1 MTTDRRP
8 TPDAPDAAEEFLVGL
23 SEALTA
29 PGPGECVLCFAARMV
44 SEFGCDT
51 TMRWV
56 RRWRDLR
63 VQRATGL
70 VRRLNAR
77 GGFCDCEIFLNG
89 ITYAPHLLVRSLP
102 PDPDEDEDVHE
113 DEGRWPNP
121 RPRCG
126 GVRSGSTKG
135 CTHWVRH
142 RRR

>member
-63 VQRATGL
+63 VPRATGL

-77 GGFCDCEIFLNG
+77 GGFCDCEVFMNG
-89 ITYAPHLLVRSLP
+89 WSLREDLLVVDADAGELV
-102 PDPDEDEDVHE
+102 DPDELPPCPGV
-113 DEGRWPNP
+113 GP
-121 RPRCG
+121 R
-126 GVRSGSTKG
+126 STQP
-135 CTHWVRH
+135 CAVWVT
-142 RRR
+142 RRRGW